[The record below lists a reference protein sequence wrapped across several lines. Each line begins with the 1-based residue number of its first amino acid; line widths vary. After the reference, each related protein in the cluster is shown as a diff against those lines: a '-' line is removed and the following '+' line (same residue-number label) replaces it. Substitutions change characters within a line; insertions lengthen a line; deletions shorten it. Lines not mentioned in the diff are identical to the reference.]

1 MNTQTKTILT
11 VVVNIVVTFFE
22 AAIAVWSTNGFS
34 TDKLALGAV
43 VGAGVSAVWN
53 IVIKP
58 FLIKKGYL
66 K

>member
-1 MNTQTKTILT
+1 MN
-11 VVVNIVVTFFE
+11 VVVNIVVTFFQ
-22 AAIAVWSTNGFS
+22 AGIAVWTVSGFAL
-34 TDKLALGAV
+34 DKLTIGAV